1 IKNSIKIISMKNSL
15 FYLIIILFFASPF
28 FACKKDNLTPPPSIL
43 SGHLLYQQDTIF
55 VEAGQVPILVFQS
68 GFGKVGPVGSV
79 SQNSFGIQNTT
90 PTFDE
95 TGGYSL
101 ALYNGDYKIIVPI
114 GQGPFM
120 WKQTT
125 PGVPD
130 SIAVSVK
137 GNQTVDLQVTPYYM
151 IKSPQIAASGTDS
164 LVASCQV
171 QKIITD
177 SVNAKNID
185 FVALYVNNTQFVAG
199 SNNVASSSVAGS
211 AITDMNNIKLGVHVP
226 TVVPSQSYMF
236 ARIGVKI
243 TNVEDLIFSPLFKVQ
258 M

>member
-1 IKNSIKIISMKNSL
+1 MKNSFL
-15 FYLIIILFFASPF
+15 CVAILLFFASPF
-28 FACKKDNLTPPPSIL
+28 FACKKDNFAQPTSIL
-43 SGHLLYQQDTIF
+43 SGHLLYQQDTVF

-79 SQNSFGIQNTT
+79 SQNSFGVPSVT
-90 PTFDE
+90 PAFDQS
-95 TGGYSL
+95 GGYSL
-101 ALYNGDYKIIVPI
+101 ALFNGDYKIVVPI

-151 IKSPQIAASGTDS
+151 VKSAKIAAAGTDS
-164 LVASCQV
+164 IAGSCQL

-177 SVNAKNID
+177 SVNAKNVEY
-185 FVALYVNNTQFVAG
+185 VALYVNSTQFVAG
-199 SNNVASSSVAGS
+199 SNNIASSSIAGS
-211 AITDMNNIKLGVHVP
+211 AITDMNNVQLGVHVP
-226 TVVPSQSYMF
+226 TLTVKQSYMF

-243 TNVEDLIFSPLFKVQ
+243 ANVEDLIFSPLFKVQ

>member
-1 IKNSIKIISMKNSL
+1 MKNSFL
-15 FYLIIILFFASPF
+15 CVAIVLFFVSSF

-43 SGHLLYQQDTIF
+43 SGHLLYQQDTIY

-68 GFGKVGPVGSV
+68 GFGKIGPVGSV
-79 SQNSFGIQNTT
+79 SQNSFGVPSVT
-90 PTFDE
+90 PAFDQS
-95 TGGYSL
+95 GGYSV
-101 ALYNGDYKIIVPI
+101 ALFNGDYKIVVPV

-137 GNQTVDLQVTPYYM
+137 GNQTVDLQVTPYYLV
-151 IKSPQIAASGTDS
+151 KSSQIAASGTDS
-164 LVASCQV
+164 IAASCQL

-177 SVNAKNID
+177 SVNAKDIEY
-185 FVALYVNNTQFVAG
+185 VALYVNNTQFVAG
-199 SNNVASSSVAGS
+199 SNNIASASLTGS
-211 AITDMNNIKLGVHVP
+211 AITDMNNIQLGVHVP
-226 TVVPSQSYMF
+226 ALATKQSYMF

-243 TNVEDLIFSPLFKVQ
+243 ANVEDLIFSPLYKVQ